1 MPVLGTERGKRPPVS
16 LDHQGSV
23 PSVESGLRGYLQRMR
38 QYPTFTPEQNALA
51 LEVLQK
57 GGSMETLRALSSF
70 SSPSKEKQDSFNLLF
85 ATCTSLEMVIAYGNF
100 PLIRKWGMQYTR
112 AYPNLAPFPLEEY
125 FQDALWKHVP
135 ESVRT
140 YLPGWGTAFT
150 TWVSNK
156 LIWELEHLV
165 NQRYKDLYS
174 LPSGYHPFKEGFK
187 PKNDPQR
194 RALLSLDQPVPD
206 PESDEGAL
214 TFAATIADPHADTE
228 AEALQDFSTIRLLY
242 QLARLTGRQEEV
254 VTALFVN
261 GEEPS
266 ELAERLH
273 LTDRAIRS
281 RREKAVAAL
290 KTLSLPTIQGVL
302 SGDIDEVLTT
312 V

>member
-1 MPVLGTERGKRPPVS
+1 MAVPVTERMKLPPARK
-16 LDHQGSV
+16 DHLAI
-23 PSVESGLRGYLQRMR
+23 PSVESGVKGYLQRMR
-38 QYPTFTPEQNALA
+38 QYPTLTSEQTALA
-51 LEVLQK
+51 LAVLHS

-70 SSPSKEKQDSFNLLF
+70 SSPVKEKQDSFNLLF
-85 ATCTSLEMVIAYGNF
+85 ATCTGLEMVIAYGNF
-100 PLIRKWGMQYTR
+100 PLIRKWGMQYAK

-135 ESVRT
+135 ESVRA
-140 YLPGWGTAFT
+140 YMPDRGTVFK

-174 LPSGYHPFKEGFK
+174 TPPGYHPFKEGFR

-194 RALLSLDQPVPD
+194 RALLSLDRAVPD

-214 TFAATIADPHADTE
+214 TFAATIVDPQANTE
-228 AEALQDFSTIRLLY
+228 GEALQDVSNIRLLY

-261 GEEPS
+261 GEEPG

-281 RREKAVAAL
+281 RREKALGAL
-290 KTLSLPTIQGVL
+290 RTLSLPTIQGVL
-302 SGDIDEVLTT
+302 SGDSDEVLTSA
-312 V
+312 